1 MTPEKLINW
10 VVGQKDRIETA
21 IVASVDTFITKRRI
35 AHPYSNVVYDLQQ
48 AQKESLLL
56 GQGKDLCYDRFTTG
70 ALYNLFYQGRRIN
83 TSLKF
88 AASFVSEAINDNKP
102 IEVFDLGAGAGA
114 VHLAVAL
121 CVDAALSLG
130 VTALPTIR
138 LINVDISPV
147 MLDFAAN
154 YSAPAFA
161 QLFPKGFNHV
171 IAEYESVS
179 WTNSQ
184 GIEIINPIIVASY
197 VFDHSDNKDAVA
209 KTFRDIVEK
218 FDPEQVVLTTSWKK
232 QDLVESFS
240 QDEYLSKNFIY
251 EKIPFKWDLPIKGGM
266 ELLKDYRKEL
276 NSKFN
281 IGLNNHHLVSWNE
294 KSFYGAIFRR
304 RQARMAIAVDQV
316 NPPAKD
322 KLDLYQSRV
331 KIRRD
336 LVLSKVQLKAAKP
349 DGRPTII
356 LGSAGSGKSVVITE
370 RIKEI
375 VEETKYSPQ
384 LNILLTTFN
393 KSLVAYLIG
402 WLKNLLDEDKYT
414 FLGNSE
420 NGRFRFAG
428 SNQDNITVLNFD
440 KLPTQIGGIH
450 GSLVTSK
457 FGLQSRMKEAVR
469 RVTERRNISPDQYLR
484 ILDPDFLQL
493 EYIRVVYGLLY
504 LDVEKYQESNRYGRG
519 NVPRLR
525 KNSEERAIIWDC
537 VREYLVVL
545 TEGIPGFPAGD
556 TIYTR
561 RQKLFRLLEE
571 GMPAR
576 FTHIFVDEFQ
586 DCTLADY
593 QLFYGLAK
601 DNNEVVL
608 TGDYAQAVHLGAS
621 SDAPKAIELFDQG
634 KKKMGRRNIHHLK
647 GSYRLPFRITECIR
661 PLSEHINNSRAD
673 LDVNIINPY
682 RGAPPGAR
690 PILVYGRTETEM
702 VNKLSWIHHHFQ
714 IFNLE
719 GFGVD
724 GKRYI
729 TILENDTSLCNSI
742 NKKYTELATT
752 DTILRLKGME
762 KDCIVWSTRAG
773 INTPGDEDYF
783 VYTIL
788 TRTRSI
794 LIIAMFDETIPRY
807 REIVKL
813 FPQDRLMIWDEE
825 TQQHYNDK
833 IMSLPSVMVSA

>member
-1 MTPEKLINW
+1 MTPDKLINW
-10 VVGQKDRIETA
+10 VVDHKDRIETA
-21 IVASVDTFITKRRI
+21 IIASVDTFVNKRRI
-35 AHPYSNVVYDLQQ
+35 SHSYSNVVYDLQQ
-48 AQKESLLL
+48 SQQESLLL
-56 GQGKDLCYDRFTTG
+56 GKGKDLCYDRFTTG

-88 AASFVSEAINDNKP
+88 AAGFVSEAINDNKP
-102 IEVFDLGAGAGA
+102 IEIFDLGAGAGA

-121 CVDAALSLG
+121 CVDAAISLG
-130 VTALPTIR
+130 VTALPAIR

-154 YSAPAFA
+154 YSAPAFRE
-161 QLFPKGFNHV
+161 LFPNGFKHV

-179 WTNSQ
+179 WTNST
-184 GIEIINPIIVASY
+184 GIEIINPYIVASY
-197 VFDHSDNKDAVA
+197 VFDHSDNTDAVA

-232 QDLVESFS
+232 QALVESFAK
-240 QDEYLSKNFIY
+240 DEQLSKNFIY
-251 EKIPFKWDLPIKGGM
+251 EQIPFKWDLPIKGGM

-276 NSKFN
+276 NN
-281 IGLNNHHLVSWNE
+281 QYGVGLNNHHLVTWNE

-304 RQARMAIAVDQV
+304 RQARMSIGVEQTTPSTKV
-316 NPPAKD
+316 

-331 KIRRD
+331 KVRRD

-375 VEETKYSPQ
+375 VEQQAYNPKLS
-384 LNILLTTFN
+384 ILLTTFN
-393 KSLVAYLIG
+393 KSLVGYLIG
-402 WLKNLLDEDKYT
+402 WLKNLLDDDKYV
-414 FLGNSE
+414 FRGNSE
-420 NGRFRFAG
+420 NGRFRFAN
-428 SNQDNITVLNFD
+428 SSIENIRVMNFD
-440 KLPTQIGGIH
+440 KLATQIGKIG
-450 GSLVTSK
+450 GPLELGK
-457 FGLQSRMKEAVR
+457 NGLRLRMQEAVQRVVKR
-469 RVTERRNISPDQYLR
+469 RDLDREQYQR
-484 ILDPDFLQL
+484 ILDTDFLHL

-504 LDVEKYQESNRYGRG
+504 LNLEEYQNSERTGRG
-519 NVPRLR
+519 TTPRLLR
-525 KNSEERAIIWDC
+525 NSVERGIIWDC
-537 VREYLVVL
+537 VKEYLVIL
-545 TEGIPGFPAGD
+545 DQGMKGFSPAD

-561 RQKLFRLLEE
+561 RQKLYRELGE
-571 GMPAR
+571 GVGAQ
-576 FTHIFVDEFQ
+576 FSHIFVDEFQ

-593 QLFYGLAK
+593 QLFYGMAK

-608 TGDYAQAVHLGAS
+608 TGDYAQAVHLGS
-621 SDAPKAIELFDQG
+621 SSQAPRAMEIFQEG
-634 KKKMGRRNIHHLK
+634 KPDMKRRNIHHLK

-690 PILVYGRTETEM
+690 PILVYGKSETEM

-714 IFNLE
+714 IFNFE
-719 GFGVD
+719 GFGAD

-729 TILENDTSLCNSI
+729 TILENDIKLCKSI
-742 NKKYTELATT
+742 NEKYDDLATT

-813 FPQDRLMIWDEE
+813 FPQERLMIWDKE
-825 TQQHYNDK
+825 TEHYYQEK
-833 IMSLPSVMVSA
+833 ILSLTSTAVTA